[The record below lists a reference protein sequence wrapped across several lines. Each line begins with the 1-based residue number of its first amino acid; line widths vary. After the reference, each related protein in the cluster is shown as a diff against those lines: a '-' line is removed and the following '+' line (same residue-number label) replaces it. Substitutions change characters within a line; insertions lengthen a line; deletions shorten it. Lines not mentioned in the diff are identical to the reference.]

1 MMTMATKTTTMMIQV
16 NVYETYN
23 IPIMPAAP
31 SMGIDTDTYVYACVC
46 VFRIQKKPL
55 MILVPHTTPH
65 HIAWLSK
72 RDER

>member
-1 MMTMATKTTTMMIQV
+1 MATKTTTMMIQV
-16 NVYETYN
+16 NVYETY
-23 IPIMPAAP
+23 IIYRSRPQHLPWVSTRIRMY
-31 SMGIDTDTYVYACVC
+31 MRVC